1 MTSQQ
6 HKQSPRQLQSQSH
19 FDTVIIGGAVMGSAA
34 AYFLTE
40 HPDYDET
47 VCVLEP
53 DPTYEKASTPRSGG
67 SFRQQFSTPLNVSV
81 SQFGLDFVDDWF
93 DRVQVD
99 GEAPELGF
107 RDTGYLFLIDQDR
120 LAGYQ
125 ASHEVQK
132 ACGAD
137 VRLLEPAEL
146 EAEFPYLS
154 IDGLVSASLG
164 AREGTLDPWAFMNG
178 FRQRARANG
187 ANYLTGKATGIDK
200 AVESLKEVQ
209 LASGEVL
216 TCQRII
222 NCAGPRANEV
232 AAMVGLDL
240 PVEPRIRSSFVF
252 DCRTPIDQVFPLTI
266 DTTGV
271 HVRREGTQYLAGTV
285 PVDDVAVDPSDLR
298 VRSSEFEEI
307 IWPSLANRIP
317 QFDQI
322 SLTSSWAGHY
332 AYNTLDHNMI
342 VGATPVDEF
351 YFCSGFSGHG
361 LQQAAAVGR
370 GLAELIVDGSFQS
383 LDLSP
388 LGYERVLRN
397 EPVLEVN
404 II

>member
-1 MTSQQ
+1 MTS
-6 HKQSPRQLQSQSH
+6 RQREQPHSQSH
-19 FDTVIIGGAVMGSAA
+19 SQRHFGTVIIGGAVMGSAA

-47 VCVLEP
+47 VCVVEP

-99 GEAPELGF
+99 GDAPDLGF
-107 RDTGYLFLIDQDR
+107 RDTGYLFLIDEHR

-125 ASHEVQK
+125 ASHQVQK
-132 ACGAD
+132 DCGAD
-137 VRLLEPAEL
+137 VRLLEPSEL
-146 EAEFPYLS
+146 KAEFPYLNT
-154 IDGLVSASLG
+154 DGLVSASLG

-187 ANYLTGKATGIDK
+187 ASYLADKATGI
-200 AVESLKEVQ
+200 VGGTGTLKEVQ
-209 LASGEVL
+209 LASGESI
-216 TCQRII
+216 TAQRII

-285 PVDDVAVDPSDLR
+285 PLDDVAVDPDDLQ
-298 VRSSEFEEI
+298 VRSNEFEEI
-307 IWPSLANRIP
+307 VWPSLANRIP

-342 VGATPVDEF
+342 VGTTPVDGF

-370 GLAELIVDGSFQS
+370 GLAELIVHGSYRS

>member
-1 MTSQQ
+1 MSSQQRSQPISQQ
-6 HKQSPRQLQSQSH
+6 HSQRH
-19 FDTVIIGGAVMGSAA
+19 VDTIIIGGAVMGSAA

-47 VCVLEP
+47 VCVIEP

-93 DRVQVD
+93 DRVQVE
-99 GEAPELGF
+99 GEAPDLGF
-107 RDTGYLFLIDQDR
+107 RDTGYLFLIDQQR

-132 ACGAD
+132 SCGAD
-137 VRLLEPAEL
+137 VRLLDPTEL
-146 EAEFPYLS
+146 EAAFPYLNA
-154 IDGLVSASLG
+154 DGLVSASLG

-187 ANYLTGKATGIDK
+187 ATYIVDKATGISQG
-200 AVESLKEVQ
+200 AGSMKEVQ
-209 LASGEVL
+209 LASGE
-216 TCQRII
+216 TISCQRVI

-240 PVEPRIRSSFVF
+240 PVEPRIRSTFVF

-271 HVRREGTQYLAGTV
+271 HVRREGAQYLAGTV
-285 PVDDVAVDPSDLR
+285 PPTDVAVDPDDLR
-298 VRSSEFEEI
+298 VRTSEFEEI

-332 AYNTLDHNMI
+332 AYNTLDHNMV
-342 VGATPVDEF
+342 VGSTPVDEF

-370 GLAELIVDGSFQS
+370 GLAELIVHGSYQT